1 MAGFVATAS
10 TDIDAAPDVVWH
22 VLTSPEEVKKYMF
35 GTTVESDWTPGSSIV
50 WRGEYEGK
58 PYEDKGEVIACEP
71 RRRLEVTHFSPLS
84 GQDDLPENYHRLTYS
99 LETSGRGGTRLVL
112 TQDGNSSQDE
122 ADHARSNWE
131 QMLAGLKKVAEERK
145 A

>member
-1 MAGFVATAS
+1 MTGFVATAS
-10 TDIDAAPDVVWH
+10 TDIDAAPDVVWR

-71 RRRLEVTHFSPLS
+71 QRRLEVTHFSPLS
-84 GQDDLPENYHRLTYS
+84 GQDDLPENYHRLTYA
-99 LETSGRGGTRLVL
+99 LEPVDVGTRLVL
-112 TQDGNSSQDE
+112 TQDGNGSQDE
-122 ADHARSNWE
+122 ADHAQANWE
-131 QMLAGLKKVAEERK
+131 QMLAGLKRVAEEPV